1 MSAMLKT
8 AAIVTASSLLTA
20 GVAAAAPPLHP
31 LLWQNRPLLI
41 FAANAGDPELARQRA
56 IVARHRTGLQERDMV
71 VFEIVG
77 DQVRAVIG
85 AAPAASAAAFRRYY
99 RVGTTE
105 FRAILVGKDGGSKLR
120 QSTPVDS
127 DRLFRLIDSMP
138 MRRDE
143 MRRRG

>member
-1 MSAMLKT
+1 
-8 AAIVTASSLLTA
+8 
-20 GVAAAAPPLHP
+20 
-31 LLWQNRPLLI
+31 
-41 FAANAGDPELARQRA
+41 
-56 IVARHRTGLQERDMV
+56 MV
-71 VFEIVG
+71 VFEIIG

-127 DRLFRLIDSMP
+127 VRLFRLIDSMP

-143 MRRRG
+143 MRRRGDILGPLHGVPVVVKDNIHVAGMPNTGGTPGLSGFTPAADSPAGLAGCGPRVGQKGQRWDASP